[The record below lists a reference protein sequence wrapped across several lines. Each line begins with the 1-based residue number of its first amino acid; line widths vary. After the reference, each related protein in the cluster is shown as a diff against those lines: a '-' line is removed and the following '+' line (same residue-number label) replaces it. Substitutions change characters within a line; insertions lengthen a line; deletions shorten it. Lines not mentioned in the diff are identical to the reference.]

1 MREDYMRMRCG
12 GRGKK
17 SWKRI
22 SLSLSLSLQA
32 PSWVRQWHQQVQP
45 LLGPVSLSWTV
56 PTLTLLSQWQ
66 PPSCLNL
73 AITSA
78 GEVSMSNTSTKI
90 IQRWTRQDFVTD
102 ILAIPSSTDLLRVTT
117 VYTLGRFWTG
127 KAKMIFGNWWV
138 ENTAERCDKGNQQTD
153 KLSWCSRWRQQT
165 VLARL
170 LCTWPPTTAVGT
182 CSTYCSTAGQTR
194 HTGTRS
200 GRHVTRERYI
210 CIQLGWGPSHYAH
223 RWAQPTNIKI
233 SLGLKPRPPA
243 LNSSA
248 FTFRRIRYGEN
259 ILQL

>member
-1 MREDYMRMRCG
+1 MRMRCG

-17 SWKRI
+17 SWKRV

-78 GEVSMSNTSTKI
+78 GEVSMSNTSTMI

-138 ENTAERCDKGNQQTD
+138 ENTAESSDKGNQQTKWGEYAMTNWID
-153 KLSWCSRWRQQT
+153 APGGDNKQFWLDSSARG
-165 VLARL
+165 RL
-170 LCTWPPTTAVGT
+170 LRQWEHAQPTAPLRGRPDTQEQGQADTW
-182 CSTYCSTAGQTR
+182 
-194 HTGTRS
+194 
-200 GRHVTRERYI
+200 HVTRDTWEIHLYSAG
-210 CIQLGWGPSHYAH
+210 LGALTLCTP
-223 RWAQPTNIKI
+223 
-233 SLGLKPRPPA
+233 LG
-243 LNSSA
+243 
-248 FTFRRIRYGEN
+248 TTD
-259 ILQL
+259 

>member
-1 MREDYMRMRCG
+1 M
-12 GRGKK
+12 RGKREEK
-17 SWKRI
+17 LEENL
-22 SLSLSLSLQA
+22 SLTLSLSLQA

-56 PTLTLLSQWQ
+56 PTLTLLCQWQ

-138 ENTAERCDKGNQQTD
+138 ENTAESFDKGNQQTD
-153 KLSWCSRWRQQT
+153 KLTWCSRLRQQT

-182 CSTYCSTAGQTR
+182 CSTCCSTAGQTR

-200 GRHVTRERYI
+200 GRHVTRDTWHVRDTFVFSWA
-210 CIQLGWGPSHYAH
+210 GGPHTMHTAGHNRLTS
-223 RWAQPTNIKI
+223 RFLWA
-233 SLGLKPRPPA
+233 
-243 LNSSA
+243 SSRDLLLSTA
-248 FTFRRIRYGEN
+248 PHSPSGE
-259 ILQL
+259 